1 VSVPKTARERWLD
14 AGMRLLTREG
24 NQGLTIEALCQQL
37 GLTKGSFYHHFPNQ
51 QAYAAA
57 LLEHWQ
63 QERTLQL
70 ISLSEVEDTPAA
82 RLQRLMELATE
93 SAPSPLELA
102 IRTWAAQDPLARG
115 YQERVDAQR
124 IGYLVK
130 LVEPLVASPDEALIV
145 ARLLYTVLI
154 GSQYLSPPLD
164 RDELRQIYRFL
175 NRRALG
181 LDAS

>member
-1 VSVPKTARERWLD
+1 VSVPKSARERWLD
-14 AGMRLLTREG
+14 AGMQLLTREG

-51 QAYAAA
+51 QAYAVA
-57 LLEHWQ
+57 LLAYWE

-70 ISLSEVEDTPAA
+70 ISLTEAEDTPAA

-93 SAPSPLELA
+93 VAPSPLEVS
-102 IRTWAAQDPLARG
+102 IRTWATQDPLARS

-124 IGYLVK
+124 ISYLVR
-130 LVEPLVASPDEALIV
+130 LVEPLVASPEEALTL

-154 GSQYLSPPLD
+154 GSQYLSPPLG
-164 RDELRQIYRFL
+164 RTELRQIYGFL